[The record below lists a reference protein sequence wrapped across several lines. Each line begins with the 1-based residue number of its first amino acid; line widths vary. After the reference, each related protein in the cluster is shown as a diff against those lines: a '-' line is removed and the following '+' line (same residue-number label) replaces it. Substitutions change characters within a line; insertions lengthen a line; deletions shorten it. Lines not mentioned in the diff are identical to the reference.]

1 MSIEQIDVVDAFVE
15 IAREDSSF
23 PLPLMKLVLVAF
35 AKKLGLE
42 PVALARLIGERDRE
56 LHDEPLPYTG
66 DAAEGLE

>member
-23 PLPLMKLVLVAF
+23 PLPLMKLVVVAF

-42 PVALARLIGERDRE
+42 PVELAYLVCERDRE
-56 LHDEPLPYTG
+56 LYDEPLPYTG